1 MPWFRRCS
9 LQDGKFEGKEGEEDE
24 AEVGEAAVALGN
36 FPLNDGLWFEIKNSM
51 NTELKEFKIPQNSYR
66 AVLEVYVSFHENDE
80 FWYSNLPNDYIAVNE
95 LSDTLRNA
103 LRGT

>member
-24 AEVGEAAVALGN
+24 AEVGEAAVALG
-36 FPLNDGLWFEIKNSM
+36 FCVLVMNSM
-51 NTELKEFKIPQNSYR
+51 NTKLKEFKIPQNTYR

-80 FWYSNLPNDYIAVNE
+80 FWHSNLPNDYIAVNE
-95 LSDTLRNA
+95 LSDILRNA